1 MICAYMLVMTLAAQI
16 QVGDYLFMIDGK
28 ELKGLQNEVIRSLLK
43 GPLGSKVAIT
53 VLKKSRQWAPQQIVL
68 SRFPSRTGQSS
79 FLITNQASVA
89 IKTHQA
95 VTTRQH

>member
-1 MICAYMLVMTLAAQI
+1 MIRAYMLVMTLAAQI

-43 GPLGSKVAIT
+43 GPLGSKVVIT

-79 FLITNQASVA
+79 FLITNHASVA

>member
-1 MICAYMLVMTLAAQI
+1 MIRAYMLVMTLAAQI

-68 SRFPSRTGQSS
+68 SRFPSRTGQFS
-79 FLITNQASVA
+79 FLITNHASVA